1 MGREGF
7 LEEAPRRA
15 WEGRV
20 REPAWQKPTVD
31 RGGTQRAPETIRDV
45 SPDESEHMCAHMN
58 TRPRTHAR
66 GNTCSLS
73 EGYRLDHRRSF
84 TGRGTTVG
92 MRAGRAGD
100 ILLPPTPTPPP
111 PQKFLKSWNT
121 KNNQRTWIG
130 LSDHHNEGS
139 WKWLD
144 NSPVQLR

>member
-100 ILLPPTPTPPP
+100 ILLPPPHPAAAPEISEVLEYE
-111 PQKFLKSWNT
+111 K
-121 KNNQRTWIG
+121 
-130 LSDHHNEGS
+130 
-139 WKWLD
+139 
-144 NSPVQLR
+144 